1 VALLAND
8 GYGHGLRRGT
18 QVSARLRFSV
28 KDDGEHRERPAK
40 HDWPVARPNL
50 PKIPTEVF
58 VMFKKQPQNITDSRI
73 AVSGMS
79 PCCSE
84 LLAWPLSGRHRRQER
99 ILLRYYF
106 SPSNIIKNV
115 YRCTS
120 VFVAYTARLA
130 AWSKGVLPGARVR
143 GIGQLGRA
151 IEVRRRMGWQ
161 NLRVADLEAARAAQ
175 GPAGYWR
182 LSFELME
189 TNCRKGRSARLAS
202 HTFENAR
209 GR

>member
-1 VALLAND
+1 MVTAMD
-8 GYGHGLRRGT
+8 YGVEHKFLPGSDFPSRTMENIVSGLRNMIGRWHAQT
-18 QVSARLRFSV
+18 CRRYRQRCLSCL
-28 KDDGEHRERPAK
+28 
-40 HDWPVARPNL
+40 
-50 PKIPTEVF
+50 
-58 VMFKKQPQNITDSRI
+58 KKQPQNITDSRI

-189 TNCRKGRSARLAS
+189 TNCRKRRSARLAS